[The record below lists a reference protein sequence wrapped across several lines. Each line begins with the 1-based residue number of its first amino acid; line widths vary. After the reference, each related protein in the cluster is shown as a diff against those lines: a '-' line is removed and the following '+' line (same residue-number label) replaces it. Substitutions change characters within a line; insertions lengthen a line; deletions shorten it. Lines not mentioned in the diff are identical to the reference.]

1 MRASIDKARN
11 SGLHLGRGRPF
22 SRKGSRSLQAALVG
36 LRGEIRL
43 SEPLGQ
49 LTSLRIGGPADA
61 LFIPHDID
69 DLCRAVRQARDSKVP
84 ILILG
89 GTNVLVRDEGYRG
102 IVMQLSRL
110 KEVRDEP
117 HQVVYAQAGVRMPV
131 LLRHAMNRAL
141 SGLEWAAGI
150 PGTVGGGIVMNAGTS
165 LGEIK
170 DVLQAIQI
178 VNTRGV
184 MRTIPA
190 SALSFAYRHA
200 RIPKG
205 VVVAGWFQLTL
216 STRKKIETITKRYL
230 RNRKN
235 TQPLSL
241 PNAGS
246 IFKNSEHR
254 SAGWLIE
261 QAGLK
266 GAQIGDAQVSPKH
279 ANFIVNLG
287 AARAI
292 DVMRLIQKVRR
303 TVIRKTG
310 ITLQLELK
318 IVGEL

>member
-1 MRASIDKARN
+1 MRASIDKARTIR
-11 SGLHLGRGRPF
+11 SRRGGGNPV
-22 SRKGSRSLQAALVG
+22 SRKVPHSLQAALEG

-49 LTSLRIGGPADA
+49 WTSLRIGGPADA
-61 LFIPHDID
+61 AFIPHDID
-69 DLCRAVRQARDSKVP
+69 DLCRAVRQARDAKVP
-84 ILILG
+84 ILVLG
-89 GTNVLVRDEGYRG
+89 GTNVLVRDDGYRG

-110 KEVRDEP
+110 REVRDEP
-117 HQVVYAQAGVRMPV
+117 RDVVYAQAGVRMPV
-131 LLRHAMNRAL
+131 LLRHTMSRAL

-170 DVLQAIQI
+170 DVLQSIQM
-178 VNTRGV
+178 VNARGV
-184 MRTIPA
+184 LRTYPA

-205 VVVAGWFQLTL
+205 VVVAGWFQLTQ
-216 STRKKIETITKRYL
+216 STRKRIETITKRYL
-230 RNRKN
+230 QNRKN

-246 IFKNSEHR
+246 IFKNPEHR

-287 AARAI
+287 NARAV
-292 DVMRLIQKVRR
+292 DVMKLIQKVRR

-310 ITLQLELK
+310 VTLQLELK
-318 IVGEL
+318 IVGEA